1 MKRNTKTT
9 AKKTKAP
16 ARGRKTGTAVAKA
29 GLVRNSRLQKHESRI
44 NNMGTGKLSAKQLS
58 SVGASVVVRAKDQVS
73 QMVGFCLSADNDKVV
88 IRTNKRH
95 GSSKVVIKTIKRED
109 IAYMIGDE
117 GQHTMLG
124 VIKEGEVLALPK
136 CTVEMNGSI
145 AIVTDLKTGDV
156 IEIDQANPKLDVQ
169 IEFDEAAA

>member
-1 MKRNTKTT
+1 M
-9 AKKTKAP
+9 
-16 ARGRKTGTAVAKA
+16 G
-29 GLVRNSRLQKHESRI
+29 
-44 NNMGTGKLSAKQLS
+44 GTGKLSAKQLS

-117 GQHTMLG
+117 GSHTMLG

-145 AIVTDLKTGDV
+145 VGLPDRR
-156 IEIDQANPKLDVQ
+156 
-169 IEFDEAAA
+169 AAELRAQVHDPHRHGRLRPRVLRADA